1 MKTDYEKFQ
10 ERLRNNDIAGA
21 PDHLIA
27 SAVKAKKEKN
37 VTNKKTLDEPVGK
50 GDESLKK
57 RRKAI
62 EAHPNIYK
70 NIKPENSPRGYTP
83 AEWKDYRKRHYGE

>member
-27 SAVKAKKEKN
+27 SAVKAKKT
-37 VTNKKTLDEPVGK
+37 TNAKTLDEPAGNTSE
-50 GDESLKK
+50 DLKK
-57 RRKAI
+57 RRKSI
-62 EAHPNIYK
+62 ESHPGIYRNVKPAH
-70 NIKPENSPRGYTP
+70 SPRGYTP
-83 AEWKDYRKRHYGE
+83 EEWRDYRKRHYGK